1 MSKKQGGPKNRIEN
15 AIIGRKTLRKNKT
28 KDLKRSKRSQKQV
41 KYYRRGTKAHKEIKH
56 SKQSHI
62 TRKERENHVQ
72 IPKGEMSSVHNQLK
86 NKTCSEIKTQTKR
99 ESWNYILNKPSHK
112 RYSSTYLQ
120 NPDSKSS
127 TQDKTQI

>member
-1 MSKKQGGPKNRIEN
+1 MSKNKEAQNRIEN
-15 AIIGRKTLRKNKT
+15 AIIGRKNSKKNQT

-72 IPKGEMSSVHNQLK
+72 IPKGEMSSVHN
-86 NKTCSEIKTQTKR
+86 S
-99 ESWNYILNKPSHK
+99 
-112 RYSSTYLQ
+112 
-120 NPDSKSS
+120 
-127 TQDKTQI
+127 